1 MQMYFDTGDL
11 VMLLKN
17 LYSGHIRYEIA
28 KGRSQ
33 SIGKATGKRDVDWKK
48 PAAIK
53 RLDCSGF
60 VQYVIHETT
69 RQYYKIPAGSS
80 KQKTWLKDN
89 DFLNYKIKRES
100 IKIPYKREAPKHDN
114 NVRIAFKDTI
124 QEIPKTKTT
133 AKVEKKV
140 GHVWLVINGKTYEST
155 ATGGKKIGTK
165 SFPWSNRTNIVDSF
179 FLLGKAPNFQITKLG
194 YNF

>member
-1 MQMYFDTGDL
+1 MQMHFDAGDL

-33 SIGKATGKRDVDWKK
+33 SIGKATGKRNEDWKK

-53 RLDCSGF
+53 SLDCSGF

-69 RQYYKIPAGSS
+69 RQYYKIPAGSA
-80 KQKTWLKDN
+80 KQKEWLEANK
-89 DFLNYKIKRES
+89 FLDYKLKGES

-114 NVRIAFKDTI
+114 NVRIAFKKTSP
-124 QEIPKTKTT
+124 EIPKTKTKP
-133 AKVEKKV
+133 KVDKKV

-165 SFPWSNRTNIVDSF
+165 SFPWSNRTNAVDSF
-179 FLLGKAPNFQITKLG
+179 FLLGRAPNFHITKLG

>member
-1 MQMYFDTGDL
+1 MQMLFDTVDL

-17 LYSGHIRYEIA
+17 LFAGHIRYDIA

-33 SIGKATGKRDVDWKK
+33 SIGKATGKRDEDWTK

-69 RQYYKIPAGSS
+69 RQYWKIPTGSV
-80 KQKTWLKDN
+80 KQKDWLVANK
-89 DFLNYKIKRES
+89 FLNYQQKGES
-100 IKIPYKREAPKHDN
+100 IKIPYKRESPKCDN
-114 NVRIAFKDTI
+114 LVRIAFKQTI
-124 QEIPKTKTT
+124 PGKAKTKTS
-133 AKVEKKV
+133 AEVEKKV

-155 ATGGKKIGTK
+155 ATGGKTIGPK
-165 SFPWSNRTNIVDSF
+165 SFPWSKRTNAVDYF
-179 FLLGKAPNFQITKLG
+179 FLLGRAPNFRINQLG